1 MRGKLSRRQ
10 KPVAPMK
17 ARTRYLLVLAA
28 LLLAGEGWLVSH
40 FLARRRGANSQAA
53 QTTPDNSAA
62 PAVHCLDLSPHFN
75 DSLDEGW
82 QHQLMRGN
90 NLATLPRGR
99 QVLGGVEFEV
109 RGIIQLTSP
118 QLRRFP
124 AGARFPEK
132 VRGIPVSRKCRE
144 LHFLHATGWNVAPG
158 TQVGSYNI
166 VYADGLSEEA
176 PILYGDAAG
185 NWWAKPAD
193 MEQPGAG
200 VVWQGT
206 NAAKQAVQLFM
217 QSWINPR
224 PDVEITSLDFESR
237 MTRVAPFLIAV
248 TAE

>member
-1 MRGKLSRRQ
+1 
-10 KPVAPMK
+10 MK
-17 ARTRYLLVLAA
+17 ARTKYLLVLTA

-40 FLARRRGANSQAA
+40 FLARQRGADFRAA
-53 QTTPDNSAA
+53 ETTPGDSAA
-62 PAVHCLDLSPHFN
+62 PAPAAHCLDLSSYFN

-82 QHQLMRGN
+82 QHQLMPGN

-99 QVLGGVEFEV
+99 QVFGGVEFEV
-109 RGIIQLTSP
+109 QGIIQLTSP

-124 AGARFPEK
+124 AGARFPEQ
-132 VRGIPVSRKCRE
+132 VQGIPVSRKCRK

-166 VYADGLSEEA
+166 VYTDGLSEEA
-176 PILYGDAAG
+176 PILYGDEAG

-193 MEQPGAG
+193 MQQPGAG
-200 VVWQGT
+200 VIWQGT